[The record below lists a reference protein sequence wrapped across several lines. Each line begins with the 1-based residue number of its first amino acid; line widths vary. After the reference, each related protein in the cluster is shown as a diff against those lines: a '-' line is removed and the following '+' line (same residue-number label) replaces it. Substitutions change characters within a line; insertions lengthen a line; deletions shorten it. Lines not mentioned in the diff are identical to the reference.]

1 MKPAGHA
8 NKSAKPRRRECM
20 TQRQNPLR
28 Q

>member
-8 NKSAKPRRRECM
+8 NKSAKSRRRECM
-20 TQRQNPLR
+20 TPRQNPLR